1 MSDHIEHFH
10 FREALK
16 DAMDLARIGNKYL
29 ADTEPWKL
37 AKTDMA
43 RVQTI
48 MNVALQITANLAIAF
63 EPFLPFSSKRLRDI
77 LPFSSSKLRSMIG
90 MEQAE
95 WNRLGSID
103 ILPAGRQLEQPVLL
117 FEKIEDDVIQAQID
131 RLERIKQENII
142 NNFKTNSK

>member
-1 MSDHIEHFH
+1 MLTANAPETKDNDFTWKGFQANNNNELVAILGNFVNRALVLTHKFCEGIVPEAGELTDVDRAAIEEFKNVKTVLSDHIEHFH

-48 MNVALQITANLAIAF
+48 MNVALQIRTA
-63 EPFLPFSSKRLRDI
+63 
-77 LPFSSSKLRSMIG
+77 
-90 MEQAE
+90 
-95 WNRLGSID
+95 
-103 ILPAGRQLEQPVLL
+103 V
-117 FEKIEDDVIQAQID
+117 
-131 RLERIKQENII
+131 
-142 NNFKTNSK
+142 